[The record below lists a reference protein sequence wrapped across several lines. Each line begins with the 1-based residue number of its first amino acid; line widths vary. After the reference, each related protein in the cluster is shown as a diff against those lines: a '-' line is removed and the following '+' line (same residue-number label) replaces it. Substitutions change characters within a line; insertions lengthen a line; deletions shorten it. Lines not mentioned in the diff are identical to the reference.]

1 MKLILESWRKF
12 VKEESEASN
21 SELVSFIVQSNKIE
35 GYDVSPEEV
44 LEAIEGKEQGYPLR
58 YVTQNPHIFSH
69 LAGLEQAK
77 GGISEISDI
86 LHVHRAMGA
95 GALDAGAPGMLRT
108 GGAQSE
114 HGTKYVNPE
123 DIPEA
128 LDWWISQD
136 WSGREF
142 QAHTVYELIHPFDDG
157 NGRSGRII
165 LASMLGLNF
174 SVVNSMIGQGY
185 FANLDRAGR
194 HFHGQFWKGTL
205 SEAKEDSKIVAK
217 VILVGEDQKVL
228 FLKRT
233 AYVKKHAGEWDLP
246 GGHVHEGEDILDGL
260 RREVK
265 EETGL
270 SINNVEKVKDV
281 GSKKYYKAELPI
293 GKIKL
298 SSEHSEHKMRQVK
311 NIKNP
316 NKYEKIAQEIFEND

>member
-1 MKLILESWRKF
+1 M
-12 VKEESEASN
+12 
-21 SELVSFIVQSNKIE
+21 
-35 GYDVSPEEV
+35 
-44 LEAIEGKEQGYPLR
+44 
-58 YVTQNPHIFSH
+58 
-69 LAGLEQAK
+69 
-77 GGISEISDI
+77 
-86 LHVHRAMGA
+86 
-95 GALDAGAPGMLRT
+95 
-108 GGAQSE
+108 
-114 HGTKYVNPE
+114 
-123 DIPEA
+123 
-128 LDWWISQD
+128 
-136 WSGREF
+136 
-142 QAHTVYELIHPFDDG
+142 
-157 NGRSGRII
+157 
-165 LASMLGLNF
+165 
-174 SVVNSMIGQGY
+174 
-185 FANLDRAGR
+185 
-194 HFHGQFWKGTL
+194 
-205 SEAKEDSKIVAK
+205 
-217 VILVGEDQKVL
+217 